1 MDEGLWDLFDVV
13 MDVLPGLIIV
23 LVIASIVFGFTR
35 TGLFGA
41 IFGSNSKRR
50 SAPGVGIVRSKRQ
63 TGVYINENPQ
73 FEIEADLVRADGSV
87 VCATLRQ
94 VVPLGEMHLV
104 DEGVALPVRYD
115 PEDPTD
121 VALADDVD
129 PALAQDIAARHRAR
143 THPGDM
149 PIELYR
155 RISSEGVERWVRLD
169 ELRLTG
175 RMEGGDYEAR
185 MTVTIEDDAAG
196 DQSMS
201 RTLYVSE
208 RALRTLVVGG
218 HVKARLIPG
227 VDGAFVVMADLEAFL

>member
-1 MDEGLWDLFDVV
+1 MDEGLRDLFDVV

-73 FEIEADLVRADGSV
+73 FEIEVDLVRADGSV
-87 VCATLRQ
+87 VRATLRQ
-94 VVPLGEMHLV
+94 VVPLDEMHLV

-143 THPGDM
+143 THPTC
-149 PIELYR
+149 R
-155 RISSEGVERWVRLD
+155 SSC
-169 ELRLTG
+169 T
-175 RMEGGDYEAR
+175 
-185 MTVTIEDDAAG
+185 AA
-196 DQSMS
+196 SPP
-201 RTLYVSE
+201 
-208 RALRTLVVGG
+208 RASSAGCAWTSC
-218 HVKARLIPG
+218 ASPG
-227 VDGAFVVMADLEAFL
+227 AWRVATTRPA